1 MIPFTECPD
10 AQGTEGWLRARMGRV
25 TGSKASDVLATIKT
39 GEAAARRD
47 YRIALMLERL
57 TGTPTAQGF
66 VSEEMKWGTATEPLA
81 RMAYEARTGNIV
93 SESGFLSCNDIAAGV
108 SLDGAVN
115 GYQGIV
121 EFKCPKSATH
131 WGYIQTGKAPS
142 NYLPQIT
149 HEMWITGAEW
159 CDFVSYDPRFP
170 ENLQLFI
177 VRVMRADLDIA
188 GYEKEVRK
196 FLDELDAEESKARAM
211 ILAGDA

>member
-25 TGSKASDVLATIKT
+25 TGSKAKDVLAKIKT

-47 YRIALMLERL
+47 YRVALMLERL
-57 TGTPTAQGF
+57 TGNPTAPGF
-66 VSEEMKWGTATEPLA
+66 ISDEMKWGTAQEPFA

-93 SESGFLSCNDIAAGV
+93 SESGFLSCNDIAVGV
-108 SLDGAVN
+108 SLDGAIN

-131 WGYIQTGKAPS
+131 WGYIQVGKAPS
-142 NYLPQIT
+142 DYLPQIT
-149 HEMWITGAEW
+149 HEMWVTGAEW

-170 ENLQLFI
+170 DNLQLFI
-177 VRVMRADLDIA
+177 VRVMRADVDID
-188 GYEKEVRK
+188 GYAKEVAA
-196 FLDELDAEESKARAM
+196 FLSELDSEESKARAM
-211 ILAGDA
+211 TLQAG